1 MEVRVQM
8 TSSLF
13 LSVTTFIYL
22 LAALCY
28 CGGWLF
34 RNQLAGKIGSLVAW
48 MGLGLLTGG
57 LILRWVESYRLGI
70 GHAPLSNFY
79 ESLVFGA
86 WSVVLVYLVME
97 LRYRNRALGVFPL
110 SVAFLAM
117 AYASFSPNVESKIQP
132 LIPALKSNWLIAHV
146 ITCFLGYAA
155 FAVACG
161 LGMLYLLK
169 RRSNPK
175 GNPESSLL
183 HRLPSIITLDELI
196 YQNVVFGFLLLSLGI
211 ITGSVW
217 ANSAWGRYWSW
228 DPKETWSLITWLV
241 YALMLH
247 SRMVRG
253 WHGRRMAWL
262 SIIGFACVLFTY
274 FGVNFLLSGLH
285 SYAQ

>member
-1 MEVRVQM
+1 VGRIA
-8 TSSLF
+8 T
-13 LSVTTFIYL
+13 I
-22 LAALCY
+22 
-28 CGGWLF
+28 
-34 RNQLAGKIGSLVAW
+34 VAW
-48 MGLGLLTGG
+48 LGLTVQTAG

-97 LRYRNRALGVFPL
+97 IRYRNRALGVFPL
-110 SVAFLAM
+110 AVAFLAM
-117 AYASFSPNVESKIQP
+117 AYASFSPGVESKIQP

-161 LGMLYLLK
+161 LGMLYLIK
-169 RRSNPK
+169 RSTNSPNNP
-175 GNPESSLL
+175 GSSILQ
-183 HRLPSIITLDELI
+183 RLPGVQTLDELI
-196 YQNVVFGFLLLSLGI
+196 YQNVVFGFLLLSVGI

-217 ANSAWGRYWSW
+217 ANSAWGNYWSW

-241 YALMLH
+241 YAFMLH
-247 SRMVRG
+247 ARLVRG
-253 WHGRRMAWL
+253 WHGRKIAWV
-262 SIIGFACVLFTY
+262 SIIGFGCVLFTY